1 MYKHH
6 RRCHYLAYD
15 TGIYCE
21 DSVYLIILM
30 LHAPVLHVQIDALT
44 DHIEK
49 LMTHLKHEAA
59 AKAKA
64 FEATKRAQ
72 RELQDLKGRNAALLK
87 RNAERE
93 NLITELKVC
102 HVIALH
108 SVPPS
113 SALLSYVIHADA

>member
-1 MYKHH
+1 MREYHPF
-6 RRCHYLAYD
+6 LSTA
-15 TGIYCE
+15 
-21 DSVYLIILM
+21 
-30 LHAPVLHVQIDALT
+30 VLRVLVSYVQIDALT

-49 LMTHLKHEAA
+49 LMTHLQHEAA

-102 HVIALH
+102 RVVVVHFACILPIVAQ
-108 SVPPS
+108 
-113 SALLSYVIHADA
+113 LSRFPLCGCYHCILRAGIV

>member
-1 MYKHH
+1 
-6 RRCHYLAYD
+6 
-15 TGIYCE
+15 
-21 DSVYLIILM
+21 M
-30 LHAPVLHVQIDALT
+30 LHVLFSYVQIDALT

-49 LMTHLKHEAA
+49 LMTHLQHEAA

-102 HVIALH
+102 SVVVLH
-108 SVPPS
+108 LANCGPILTFPLMWLLPLHTLCLHC
-113 SALLSYVIHADA
+113 LLSGGHSHS